1 MFFFFFFNDTATTEI
16 YTLSLHDALPICLS
30 SGFQV
35 AGGAMKPRAIL
46 LGAVAIALGCGGC
59 GKREESLSLLVW
71 EGYSDETAVHDFE
84 VNHSCK
90 IHSSFMGSSD
100 ELVAKLRGGSA
111 SNYDV
116 ISPSSDVA
124 ASIARTGLAAP
135 LDLSKLPSYPQL
147 SSKLRDL
154 PLVKAKGQI
163 YGVPFMWGP
172 NPLLYDTTVFSAP
185 PDSWAIFWN
194 PKYKGKISVW
204 DDLSTVYMA
213 AQILGYDKPDPSQL
227 YNLSDEQLEPVRKKL
242 LELKPNIR
250 KIWATGAEL
259 TNLFQNHEIVAAMGW
274 PLNTADLKKTNFPV
288 AETIPKEN
296 TTGWIDHLMI
306 TSASDNKDLAYKFL
320 EYMVEAKTQS
330 LVSEKTHYVPANPQA
345 GRFLNPEEIKTLHLD
360 DVNNY
365 QKRIYFWQNVPRRAK
380 YNEIWNEVKAAQ

>member
-1 MFFFFFFNDTATTEI
+1 
-16 YTLSLHDALPICLS
+16 
-30 SGFQV
+30 
-35 AGGAMKPRAIL
+35 MKPRAIL
-46 LGAVAIALGCGGC
+46 LGIAVVALACGAC
-59 GKREESLSLLVW
+59 GKKEESLSLLVW
-71 EGYSDETAVHDFE
+71 EGYSDDNAVHDFE
-84 VNHSCK
+84 VSHNCK

-124 ASIARTGLAAP
+124 ASITRTGLAAP

-154 PLVKAKGQI
+154 PLVKANGQI

-172 NPLLYDTTVFSAP
+172 NPLLYDTTAFAQP

-204 DDLSTVYMA
+204 DDLSTVYMT

-227 YNLSDEQLEPVRKKL
+227 YNLTDEQLDAVKKKL
-242 LELKPNIR
+242 LELKPNVR
-250 KIWATGAEL
+250 KMWSTGGEL
-259 TNLFQNHEIVAAMGW
+259 TNLFQNHEVVAAMGW
-274 PLNTADLKKTNFPV
+274 PLMTNQLRKINFPIG
-288 AETIPKEN
+288 EIIPKEN

-306 TSASDNKDLAYKFL
+306 TAG
-320 EYMVEAKTQS
+320 
-330 LVSEKTHYVPANPQA
+330 SE
-345 GRFLNPEEIKTLHLD
+345 
-360 DVNNY
+360 
-365 QKRIYFWQNVPRRAK
+365 
-380 YNEIWNEVKAAQ
+380 